1 MKSQPLFTPEQE
13 LLLCCAR
20 TQFSDSYSDRVEQLA
35 RHGLSWKTVIDLSE
49 THKLTQLLYQNLR
62 TSCPGVAPADVMRQ
76 LNDIYASQAQFIL
89 YLTGELVSLVKSF
102 SALEIPILPYKGPV
116 LANQIYGN
124 LVLRPCVDLDVL
136 VRTDDIPRAKSLLQE
151 KGYLLTW
158 PEIPLNNAQEKL
170 HIQTKYNYQLVHPD
184 KQVTLELHWG
194 VSPNYFSFPSN
205 IGWLWQDLKTI
216 KLGGL
221 DLLAFPIEKLLLIL
235 CVHGGNHLWDRI
247 GWICDI
253 SELISHHST
262 LDWDSAFKYAAD
274 FGVRRLLLTGLSLAN
289 QLLDAAI
296 PDEIHKRIEA
306 DAQVKWLTQNMVN
319 RFASFRWSGSSFL
332 DIPVYHLRTR
342 ERFRDKLNYCLQ
354 IATPTIKDLSFVAL
368 PEGLSFFYYLLRP
381 VRLAV
386 EYGLNPLLRR

>member
-20 TQFSDSYSDRVEQLA
+20 TQISDSYSDRMEQLV
-35 RHGLSWKTVIDLSE
+35 RHGLNWKTIIDLAE
-49 THKLTQLLYQNLR
+49 THKLTQLLYQNLK
-62 TSCPGVAPADVMRQ
+62 TSCPGVAPTDVMRQ
-76 LNDIYASQAQFIL
+76 LNEIYASQAQFIL

-102 SALEIPILPYKGPV
+102 SAMEIPVLPYKGPV
-116 LANQIYGN
+116 LANQIYVN
-124 LVLRPCVDLDVL
+124 LTLRPCVDLDVL
-136 VRTDDIPRAKSLLQE
+136 VRTEDLPRAKSLLQE
-151 KGYLLTW
+151 MGYRITW
-158 PEIPLNNAQEKL
+158 PEMPLNNSQEKL
-170 HIQTKYNYQLVHPD
+170 HIRTKYNYQLFHPE
-184 KQVTLELHWG
+184 KQITLELHWG

-205 IGWLWQDLKTI
+205 IGWLWEDLKTI
-216 KLGGL
+216 KLAGVE
-221 DLLAFPIEKLLLIL
+221 LLAFPIEKLLLIL

-253 SELISHHST
+253 SELISHHT
-262 LDWDSAFKYAAD
+262 NLDWDTAFKYASD
-274 FGVRRLLLTGLSLAN
+274 FGVQRLLLTGLSLAN
-289 QLLDAAI
+289 QLLDAPI
-296 PDEIHKRIEA
+296 SDEIHKRIEA
-306 DAQVKWLTQNMVN
+306 DAQVKWLTQNMIN

-368 PEGLSFFYYLLRP
+368 PEEFGFFYYLLRP

-386 EYGLNPLLRR
+386 EYGLNPLLKR